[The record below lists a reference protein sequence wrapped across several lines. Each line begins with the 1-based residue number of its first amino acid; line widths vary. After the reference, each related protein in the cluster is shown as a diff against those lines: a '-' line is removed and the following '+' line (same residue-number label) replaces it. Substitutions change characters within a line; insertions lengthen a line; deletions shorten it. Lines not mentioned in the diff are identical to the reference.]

1 MARAQAVQD
10 FHSYANPAAVRVR
23 HLDLDWNVLFDQKF

>member
-10 FHSYANPAAVRVR
+10 FHSYANPSAVRVR
-23 HLDLDWNVLFDQKF
+23 HLDLDWDVLFDQKI